1 MVGCDDDDN
10 NDDGVFEIEFNPAGV
25 FVWMEDAPE
34 GDENGRKEGVWE
46 VEGGVRKPNA
56 DDCYYF
62 SLCLW
67 ISSCYRVLFCGAAI
81 DRVQLANSAPAG
93 VRGSSVE
100 GESADGQH

>member
-1 MVGCDDDDN
+1 MMMIMVFSKLNLTRLVCLCGWRPQN
-10 NDDGVFEIEFNPAGV
+10 R
-25 FVWMEDAPE
+25 
-34 GDENGRKEGVWE
+34 DENGRKEGERE

-67 ISSCYRVLFCGAAI
+67 ISSCCRVLFCGAAI